1 MHTSHSTT
9 FTTERAEYDAK
20 SAAGETVLLA
30 PALHLPHTVKDIADY
45 YRTIATQAERVGIL
59 NTIVA
64 LRELRRLRREYA
76 TRNQEAQATLKDT
89 VERLGEPVEGSSAL
103 EMGWVQGFT
112 LAAGLSA
119 YTNLQSA
126 VTAAGEAIDRKSAY
140 AIACFSLYVAA
151 ISLSATLVLGI
162 MSLKT
167 PNPSIERDVQGLSP
181 SAAPHVKRCTE
192 CHHNEKTGLH

>member
-1 MHTSHSTT
+1 MRTSHSTT
-9 FTTERAEYDAK
+9 FTTERAQYEEK
-20 SAAGETVLLA
+20 SAAGETVVLA
-30 PALHLPHTVKDIADY
+30 PALHLPHAVKDISDY

-64 LRELRRLRREYA
+64 LRELRRLRRNYA
-76 TRNQEAQATLKDT
+76 SRDQEAQATLRDT
-89 VERLGEPVEGSSAL
+89 VDRLAEPVEGSSTL

-140 AIACFSLYVAA
+140 AIACFSLYVAV
-151 ISLSATLVLGI
+151 ISLTATLILGI
-162 MSLKT
+162 MSLK
-167 PNPSIERDVQGLSP
+167 
-181 SAAPHVKRCTE
+181 
-192 CHHNEKTGLH
+192 